1 MNKRFNRQ
9 ELYEFLAAIPHGR
22 VITYGQLAD
31 MLGNRTWART
41 VGNALHQNP
50 DRDKYPCYK
59 VVSARGKLSPAYAF
73 GGITE
78 QKRRLEAEG
87 D

>member
-9 ELYEFLAAIPHGR
+9 ELYELLAAIPRGR
-22 VITYGQLAD
+22 VVTYGQLAD
-31 MLGNRTWART
+31 MSGNRTWARA

-59 VVSARGKLSPAYAF
+59 VVSA
-73 GGITE
+73 GGN
-78 QKRRLEAEG
+78 
-87 D
+87 